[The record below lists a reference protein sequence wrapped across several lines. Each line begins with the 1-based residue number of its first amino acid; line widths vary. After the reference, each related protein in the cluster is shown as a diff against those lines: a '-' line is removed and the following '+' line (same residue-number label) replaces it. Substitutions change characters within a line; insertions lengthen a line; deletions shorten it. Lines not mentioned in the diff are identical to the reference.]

1 MPGRLNSIISKLLS
15 ATVWEWLVLI
25 VVLIVLIRLVMWI
38 KSSLREDD
46 DPSSI
51 DHQML
56 VEITELQR
64 QGEITETEYR
74 SIKGRLVDRL
84 KIEDELPTQE
94 SKSEE

>member
-1 MPGRLNSIISKLLS
+1 MPGRLNSVISKLLS
-15 ATVWEWLVLI
+15 ATYWEWLVLI
-25 VVLIVLIRLVMWI
+25 VVLIVLVRLVIWI
-38 KSSLREDD
+38 KASLREDD

-84 KIEDELPTQE
+84 KIEDEFPTRE
-94 SKSEE
+94 SKSE

>member
-1 MPGRLNSIISKLLS
+1 MPGRLNSIISKILS
-15 ATVWEWLVLI
+15 ATVWEWLVLV
-25 VVLIVLIRLVMWI
+25 VVLIVLVRLVVWI
-38 KSSLREDD
+38 KASLREDD

-84 KIEDELPTQE
+84 KIKDELPTQE
-94 SKSEE
+94 SKSE

>member
-1 MPGRLNSIISKLLS
+1 MPGRLNSIISKILT
-15 ATVWEWLVLI
+15 ATLWEWLVLV
-25 VVLIVLIRLVMWI
+25 VVLIVLVRLVMWI
-38 KSSLREDD
+38 KASLREDD

-84 KIEDELPTQE
+84 KIKDELPTQE
-94 SKSEE
+94 SKSE

>member
-1 MPGRLNSIISKLLS
+1 MPERLNSIISKILS
-15 ATVWEWLVLI
+15 ATLWEWLVLI

-38 KSSLREDD
+38 KASLREDD
-46 DPSSI
+46 DPSSV

-84 KIEDELPTQE
+84 KIKDELPTPE

>member
-1 MPGRLNSIISKLLS
+1 MPGRLNSIISKILS

-38 KSSLREDD
+38 KASLREDD

-64 QGEITETEYR
+64 QGEITEAEYR

-84 KIEDELPTQE
+84 KIKDGLPTQE
-94 SKSEE
+94 SKSE

>member
-1 MPGRLNSIISKLLS
+1 MPGRLNSVISKLLS
-15 ATVWEWLVLI
+15 ATYWEWLVLI
-25 VVLIVLIRLVMWI
+25 VVLILLVRLVIWI
-38 KSSLREDD
+38 KASLREDD

-84 KIEDELPTQE
+84 KIKDELPTRE
-94 SKSEE
+94 SKSE

>member
-1 MPGRLNSIISKLLS
+1 MPERLNSIISKILS
-15 ATVWEWLVLI
+15 ATLWEWLVLV

-38 KSSLREDD
+38 KASLREDD
-46 DPSSI
+46 DPSSV

-84 KIEDELPTQE
+84 KIKDELPTPE